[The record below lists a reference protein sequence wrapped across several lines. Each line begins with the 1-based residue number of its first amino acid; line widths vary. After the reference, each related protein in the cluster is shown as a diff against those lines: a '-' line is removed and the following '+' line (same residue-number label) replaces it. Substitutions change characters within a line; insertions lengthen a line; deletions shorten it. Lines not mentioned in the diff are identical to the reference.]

1 MSERLENIQNAIEH
15 ASGCA
20 AKHKESVVVV
30 EGIGDQKIWEGV
42 VEVFELEGHPR
53 AKRAYGWQ
61 SGDRISTV
69 LEIPPVDSP
78 NTAVKVALAAETKKV

>member
-42 VEVFELEGHPR
+42 VEVFELEGHPK

-61 SGDRISTV
+61 SGDRIFTA
-69 LEIPPVDSP
+69 LEIPPVDSA
-78 NTAVKVALAAETKKV
+78 NTAVRAAFAAEAKKI